1 MSYRYEKESGWL
13 GWLIGTVVA
22 ILVILA
28 FLTVNLAMDKTDR
41 DVIGVNY
48 GGGPFEG
55 RHFQQILEPGSSLT
69 FVGWFDP
76 TYRYPVTQRSYII
89 SETEG
94 DVVGTITAPSKN
106 SVNVRFEVA
115 TYFKLNTNK
124 IQKFHEVL
132 GLKYSAWTT
141 AGWDAL
147 LQESFKQQIEASIQN
162 EARRWSDL
170 ELYSQQAALNS
181 IQANVGQSLKD
192 NISNILGDEYFCGV
206 EFEPGDSGC
215 PNFTFVIKSI
225 RLPDAVV
232 AEYEKN
238 RESQIAIETK
248 KNEVSQREQ
257 EALAI
262 QELNEALEASGPS
275 YVLLKAIE
283 SGVIDF
289 WVIDGE
295 QALVLPAPD
304 TGGPPPPSTTTT
316 TTAP

>member
-1 MSYRYEKESGWL
+1 MTSRYDSYKADGGFGWI
-13 GWLIGTVVA
+13 IGSIA
-22 ILVILA
+22 AFLVILT
-28 FLTVNLAMDKTDR
+28 LVVTNWAMDKTDR
-41 DVIGVNY
+41 DVIGVVY

-55 RHFQQILEPGSSLT
+55 RHFQRILDPGSPLT

-76 TYRYPVTQRSYII
+76 VYRYPVTQRSYII

-94 DVVGTITAPSKN
+94 DVVGTITAPSEN
-106 SVNVRFEVA
+106 SVKARFEVA

-124 IQKFHEVL
+124 IRKFHEVL
-132 GLKYSAWTT
+132 GLKYSAWTD

-162 EARRWSDL
+162 EARKWTDL
-170 ELYSQQAALNS
+170 ELYSQQAALTS

-192 NISNILGDEYFCGV
+192 NIANILGDEYFCGV
-206 EFEPGDSGC
+206 EFEPGDESC
-215 PNFTFVIKSI
+215 PNFTFVIKSV

-248 KNEVSQREQ
+248 KNEVLQRQ
-257 EALAI
+257 EEAKAIAAL
-262 QELNEALEASGPS
+262 NDALEASGPS

-283 SGVIDF
+283 SGKINF
-289 WVIDGE
+289 WVLDGD
-295 QALVLPAPD
+295 QDLTLPTPI
-304 TGGPPPPSTTTT
+304 P
-316 TTAP
+316 